1 MNKARIADL
10 KNNLSRYLAYV
21 REGGEVLVL
30 DRDTPVA
37 RLVPFA
43 GETTRGKGMTNEHW
57 DEERLGE
64 LERQGLLKS
73 GDPRRVREWLEA
85 HKPVALPPG
94 SGSVVRALLEM
105 RDEDTR

>member
-1 MNKARIADL
+1 MNKAKIADL

-43 GETTRGKGMTNEHW
+43 APRERGGAGVRRRGA
-57 DEERLGE
+57 DERLAD
-64 LERQGLLKS
+64 LERQGLIKRGNPES
-73 GDPRRVREWLEA
+73 VTEWLGE
-85 HKPVALPPG
+85 HRPIRLPVG
-94 SGSVVRALLEM
+94 SGSVVQTLLEM
-105 RDEDTR
+105 RDEDVR